1 MPGGVVSTNRAM
13 DPPLVFR
20 HAKGALVED
29 VDGNEYIDYNC
40 AFGAILLG
48 HAHPIV
54 REGAIRGYERTD
66 LIGLGST
73 ELEGEL
79 ASALVDCIPSAEQ
92 VMLVNSGSEATQHAL
107 RLARA
112 VTGRDKIVKFQG
124 CYHGWYDYVS
134 MNCISPRERIGRYD
148 PMSAGM
154 LGAATKETLISSF
167 NDTDAFEKLLQQQGD
182 DVAAVILE
190 PIQHNVGAVVAT
202 QEFLNCVR
210 KLTAERGIVL
220 IFDEVITGF
229 RHALGG
235 YQSIC
240 GVIPDLTTLGK
251 AVANGLPMGAVV
263 GKRALI
269 ERCAPPP
276 NGDVFLAG
284 TFNGAGISI
293 GAALATIGELRR
305 SGTYERLFAAG
316 DRMRYELAAQIE
328 RFGFDAQVVG
338 YGSVWLVLFYRGTVR
353 RYEDLLAND
362 TALDSRFRRGLF
374 QRGVL
379 SALVPMKRYN
389 ISLSHTDEHFAKT
402 LQAAEDT
409 FKDMARSKRRA
420 AS

>member
-54 REGAIRGYERTD
+54 LEGAIRGYERTD

-79 ASALVDCIPSAEQ
+79 ASALIDCIPSAEQ